1 MTNHSLHVNIDK
13 WIAENES
20 SFVPPVCNKLMLF
33 YQLNIMYVG
42 GPNVRKDY
50 HIEEGEE
57 TAPRMLTGDK
67 NRISHELYKR
77 LDNATINE
85 KIHNNQLNINLY
97 TQKVQYYITIYVGAL
112 FYQVR
117 GDMVLKVIENGKHKE
132 VHIREGEMFLLP
144 ARIPHS
150 PQRQA
155 NSVGLVVERRRLRS
169 ETDGLRYFV
178 ANSTDV
184 LFERWFYCEN
194 LGTQLVPIIK
204 EFMESKQ
211 NKTGKPD
218 PAEPIKPAPY
228 PLNTMNVMTPFCFR
242 EWLEEQ
248 KPALASGQPVDMFGA
263 KFETEVRRRRLAK
276 PIRPTSCKS
285 QSDEILVINQM
296 SDYEQCPIKKEGSSN
311 VFMNGKEYILSAGD
325 CLLIFGETEYQW
337 KRSQDCVALYVA
349 QDPDRKRPY

>member
-1 MTNHSLHVNIDK
+1 MQCYHLTFSL
-13 WIAENES
+13 
-20 SFVPPVCNKLMLF
+20 
-33 YQLNIMYVG
+33 
-42 GPNVRKDY
+42 
-50 HIEEGEE
+50 
-57 TAPRMLTGDK
+57 
-67 NRISHELYKR
+67 
-77 LDNATINE
+77 
-85 KIHNNQLNINLY
+85 
-97 TQKVQYYITIYVGAL
+97 L

-155 NSVGLVVERRRLRS
+155 NTVGLVVERRRLRS

-211 NKTGKPD
+211 HKTGKPD

-242 EWLEEQ
+242 EWVEKQ

-296 SDYEQCPIKKEGSSN
+296 SDYEQCPIKKLHTFLSCP
-311 VFMNGKEYILSAGD
+311 ILSNTRQQY
-325 CLLIFGETEYQW
+325 L
-337 KRSQDCVALYVA
+337 QDIQGIDLQIISLRTPCRICKMLVIAN
-349 QDPDRKRPY
+349 K

>member
-1 MTNHSLHVNIDK
+1 MTNQSLHVNIDK

-20 SFVPPVCNKLMLF
+20 SFLPPVCNKLMFF

-57 TAPRMLTGDK
+57 
-67 NRISHELYKR
+67 
-77 LDNATINE
+77 
-85 KIHNNQLNINLY
+85 
-97 TQKVQYYITIYVGAL
+97 L

-117 GDMVLKVIENGKHKE
+117 GDMILKVIENGKHKDI
-132 VHIREGEMFLLP
+132 HIREGEMFLLP

-150 PQRQA
+150 PQRYA
-155 NSVGLVVERRRLRS
+155 NTVGLVVERRRLRS

-178 ANSTDV
+178 DDSTDV

-204 EFMESKQ
+204 EFMDSKQ

-218 PAEPIKPAPY
+218 PAEPIKPTPY
-228 PLNTMNVMTPFCFR
+228 PLNTMKVMAPFCFR
-242 EWLEEQ
+242 EWMEKQ

-263 KFETEVRRRRLAK
+263 QFETEVRRRSLAK
-276 PIRPTSCKS
+276 PISLTSCKS
-285 QSDEILVINQM
+285 QSDEIL
-296 SDYEQCPIKKEGSSN
+296 EGSSS
-311 VFMNGKEYILSAGD
+311 VFMNGKEYNLSIGD
-325 CLLIFGETEYQW
+325 CFLIFGETEYQW

-349 QDPDRKRPY
+349 QDPERKRPY

>member
-1 MTNHSLHVNIDK
+1 MLPLNLQFERKMTNHSLHVNIDK

-20 SFVPPVCNKLMLF
+20 SFVPPVCNKLMFF

-57 TAPRMLTGDK
+57 
-67 NRISHELYKR
+67 
-77 LDNATINE
+77 
-85 KIHNNQLNINLY
+85 
-97 TQKVQYYITIYVGAL
+97 L

-155 NSVGLVVERRRLRS
+155 NTVGLVVERRRLRS

-211 NKTGKPD
+211 HKTGKPD

-242 EWLEEQ
+242 EWVEKQ

-263 KFETEVRRRRLAK
+263 KFETETLLFGPGTSESSRRRTDGWIWQL
-276 PIRPTSCKS
+276 
-285 QSDEILVINQM
+285 
-296 SDYEQCPIKKEGSSN
+296 EGSSN
-311 VFMNGKEYILSAGD
+311 VFMNGKEYILSAVD

>member
-1 MTNHSLHVNIDK
+1 MTNQALHVNTDK
-13 WIAENES
+13 WIAENEN
-20 SFVPPVCNKLMLF
+20 SFLPPVCNKLMFF

-42 GPNVRKDY
+42 GPNARKDY

-57 TAPRMLTGDK
+57 
-67 NRISHELYKR
+67 
-77 LDNATINE
+77 
-85 KIHNNQLNINLY
+85 
-97 TQKVQYYITIYVGAL
+97 L

-117 GDMVLKVIENGKHKE
+117 GDMVLKVIEDGKHKDI
-132 VHIREGEMFLLP
+132 HIREGEMFLLP

-150 PQRQA
+150 PQRYA
-155 NSVGLVVERRRLRS
+155 NTVGLVVERMRLRS

-178 ANSTDV
+178 DNSTDV

-204 EFMESKQ
+204 EFMDSKQ

-228 PLNTMNVMTPFCFR
+228 PLSTVKVMAPFSFR
-242 EWLEEQ
+242 EWMEKQ

-263 KFETEVRRRRLAK
+263 QFETETFLFGPGTSGTSRRKTDGWIWQL
-276 PIRPTSCKS
+276 
-285 QSDEILVINQM
+285 
-296 SDYEQCPIKKEGSSN
+296 EGSSS
-311 VFMNGKEYILSAGD
+311 VFMNGKEYNLSIGD

-337 KRSQDCVALYVA
+337 KRSQDCVALYIA
-349 QDPDRKRPY
+349 QDPERKRPY

>member
-1 MTNHSLHVNIDK
+1 MTNQSLHVNIDK

-20 SFVPPVCNKLMLF
+20 SFLPPVCNKLMFF

-57 TAPRMLTGDK
+57 
-67 NRISHELYKR
+67 
-77 LDNATINE
+77 
-85 KIHNNQLNINLY
+85 
-97 TQKVQYYITIYVGAL
+97 L

-117 GDMVLKVIENGKHKE
+117 GDMVLKVIENGKHKDI
-132 VHIREGEMFLLP
+132 HIREGEMFLLP

-150 PQRQA
+150 PQRYA
-155 NSVGLVVERRRLRS
+155 NTVGLVVERRRLRS

-178 ANSTDV
+178 DNSTDV

-204 EFMESKQ
+204 EFMDSKQ

-218 PAEPIKPAPY
+218 PAKPIKPTPY
-228 PLNTMNVMTPFCFR
+228 PLNTMKVMAPFCFR
-242 EWLEEQ
+242 EWMEKQ

-263 KFETEVRRRRLAK
+263 QFETETFLFGPGTSGTSRRKTDGWIWQL
-276 PIRPTSCKS
+276 
-285 QSDEILVINQM
+285 
-296 SDYEQCPIKKEGSSN
+296 EGSSS
-311 VFMNGKEYILSAGD
+311 VFMNGKEYNLSIGD
-325 CLLIFGETEYQW
+325 CFLIFGETEYHW

-349 QDPDRKRPY
+349 QDPERKRPY